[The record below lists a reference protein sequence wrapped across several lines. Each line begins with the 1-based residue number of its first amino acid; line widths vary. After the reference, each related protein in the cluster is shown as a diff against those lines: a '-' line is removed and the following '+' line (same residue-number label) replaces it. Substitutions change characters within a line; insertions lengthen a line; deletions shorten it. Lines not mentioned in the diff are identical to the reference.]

1 MSLQLASFVLVN
13 VALFVICEVVII
25 THIHRFFKN
34 WFLPRRNFLVN
45 QEVAI
50 DMMLEALEPIAHAS
64 PNLANVI
71 TTQFTESID
80 GSDPLETAVRYLRWT
95 SFLRCT
101 AGVLAIALPP
111 AWTMWLF
118 SVIGL
123 V

>member
-1 MSLQLASFVLVN
+1 MTLQLASFVLVN
-13 VALFVICEVVII
+13 IAVFVVCEVVII
-25 THIHRFFKN
+25 THIHHFFKN
-34 WFLPRRNFLVN
+34 WFLPRRDFLN
-45 QEVAI
+45 HQEAAI
-50 DMMLEALEPIAHAS
+50 SMLLKALEPVAVSS
-64 PNLANVI
+64 PSIVNVI

>member
-1 MSLQLASFVLVN
+1 MTLQLASFILVN
-13 VALFVICEVVII
+13 VALFVICEVAII

-34 WFLPRRNFLVN
+34 RFIPRRNFLAN
-45 QEVAI
+45 QEAAI
-50 DMMLEALEPIAHAS
+50 CVLLEALKSVAHSS
-64 PNLANVI
+64 PSLVNVI
-71 TTQFTESID
+71 TSQFSEGID
-80 GSDPLETAVRYLRWT
+80 GSDPLESAVRYLRWT

-111 AWTMWLF
+111 TWTLWLF